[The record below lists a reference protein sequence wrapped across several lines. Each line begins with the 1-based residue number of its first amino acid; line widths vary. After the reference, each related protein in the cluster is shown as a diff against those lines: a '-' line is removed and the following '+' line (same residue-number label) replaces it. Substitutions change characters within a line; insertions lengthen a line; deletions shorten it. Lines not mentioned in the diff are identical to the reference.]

1 MTATIDQEVE
11 SIMSMMSPLGSIV
24 QKLEYQ
30 NKIKEDRVVP
40 TGHVRYDPGSG
51 LLLVGASSIEETGYS
66 LTDVAHD
73 QISEKLGIPRAYYQK
88 LKTEFPQ
95 LLGENIN
102 GWLGK
107 KEKTK
112 YLLRTFNYGEEGVQN
127 MCRAMLSNRYNI
139 LDNYDVL
146 IAALEAI
153 QKTGINVE
161 IVKAEITDSRM
172 YLHVIAPEIHHKAEE
187 LLQNYMVDKKA
198 KLNEGIVS
206 GFIVSNS
213 ELGLGAFEIAGRAM
227 IKICNNGAIDKDARI
242 RKTHIGAMINEGFVD
257 WSENTRQ
264 KNYELVLS
272 QIQDA
277 VKVYLSKEYLG
288 NLVSKLAKYTQ
299 DKLNHPTSII
309 ETIGKEL
316 QITDNHKQAILK
328 HFYRDSD
335 ESSFGMMQA
344 VTKEAQNMQA
354 DLQYTVEAGIFELLP
369 KLKGFDKE
377 NKMSKN

>member
-1 MTATIDQEVE
+1 MTATIEQEVE
-11 SIMSMMSPLGSIV
+11 SRMSMMSPLGSIV

-51 LLLVGASSIEETGYS
+51 LLLVGASSIEEIGYS

-73 QISEKLGIPRAYYQK
+73 QISEKLGIPRAYYHK

-153 QKTGINVE
+153 QKTGIEVE

-172 YLHVIAPEIHHKAEE
+172 YLHVIAPEIHHKATQ
-187 LLQNYMVDKKA
+187 LLDGYLENRATAVTND
-198 KLNEGIVS
+198 GIVS
-206 GFIVSNS
+206 GMVISNS
-213 ELGLGAFEIAGRAM
+213 EVGRGTFEISARAQVLRCKNGLHDRNAKFRKVHLGGRL
-227 IKICNNGAIDKDARI
+227 D
-242 RKTHIGAMINEGFVD
+242 EGTID
-257 WSENTRQ
+257 WSENTKN
-264 KNYELVLS
+264 KNYELIMAQVGDS
-272 QIQDA
+272 
-277 VKVYLSKEYLG
+277 VKEYLSERYLG
-288 NLVSKLAKYTQ
+288 NLVTKLTGYKEIEIE
-299 DKLNHPTSII
+299 HPTGVI
-309 ETIGKEL
+309 EKIGKEL
-316 QITDNHKQAILK
+316 QLAESHKMSVLK
-328 HFYRDSD
+328 HFLRDGD
-335 ESSFGMMQA
+335 SSVFGMMNA
-344 VTKEAQNMQA
+344 VTRTSQDMGA
-354 DLQYTVEAGIFELLP
+354 DQQYDTDAGIFDLLP
-369 KLKGFDKE
+369 RIKTFDKPQ
-377 NKMSKN
+377 SKN